1 MKQIVLILS
10 IVALFFT
17 ACNDEA
23 GKTDNDAKADSLKKA
38 ETVLLEQAQKV
49 FKVLPKVAENPENKI
64 TDAKV
69 KLGKILYFDTR
80 LSKEGNQS
88 CNTCHNL
95 ETYGVDN
102 LPTSPGDNGGLG
114 TRNSPTVFNAAL
126 HRLQFWD
133 GRAKD
138 VEEQAGMPVTNPVE
152 MAMPDE
158 ASVIKRLSKID
169 AYKTMFAEAFPE
181 DKDALTY
188 ENMKKAIGAFE
199 RTLITTDRFDKFL
212 GGDLTALNTQEKK
225 GLEVFMNKGCTA
237 CHSGAAMGGD
247 LLMKFGIHKDYTE
260 VIDSVVVDNGLMA
273 ESKLEKDK
281 FVFKSQ
287 SLRNVEKTWPY
298 FHDGS
303 VKDLKE
309 AVQVMAITELGKEF
323 SDEELN
329 DVVAFLSSLTAE
341 ISDDVKKIPELP

>member
-1 MKQIVLILS
+1 MKQIVL
-10 IVALFFT
+10 LFTFFVFFFA
-17 ACNDEA
+17 ACNDANENNNEKNTVDSTSA
-23 GKTDNDAKADSLKKA
+23 AILEKAQNL
-38 ETVLLEQAQKV
+38 
-49 FKVLPKVAENPENKI
+49 FKVLPKVAENPENAI

-95 ETYGVDN
+95 ATYGVDN

-126 HRLQFWD
+126 HKSQFWD

-152 MAMPDE
+152 MAMVDE
-158 ASVIKRLSKID
+158 ASVIKRLSEVE
-169 AYKTMFAEAFPE
+169 AYKTMFANAFPE
-181 DKDALTY
+181 EKDALTY
-188 ENMKKAIGAFE
+188 ENLKKAIGAFE

-212 GGDLTALNTQEKK
+212 GGDLTALNAQEKK

-260 VIDSVVVDNGLMA
+260 VIDSVVVDDGLFA
-273 ESKLEKDK
+273 ETKEDKDK

-287 SLRNVEKTWPY
+287 SLRNVEKTAPY

-303 VKDLKE
+303 VADLKE
-309 AVQVMAITELGKEF
+309 AVQIMAITELGKEF
-323 SDEELN
+323 TEDELN
-329 DVVAFLSSLTAE
+329 DVVAFLSALTAD
-341 ISDDVKKIPELP
+341 ISDETKKMPELP

>member
-10 IVALFFT
+10 IFAMFFA
-17 ACNDEA
+17 ACNDDA
-23 GKTDNDAKADSLKKA
+23 GKTENDAKSDSLKQA
-38 ETVLLEQAQKV
+38 ETALLEQAQKV
-49 FKVLPKVAENPENKI
+49 FKVLPKLAENPENAV

-95 ETYGVDN
+95 ATYGVDN

-126 HRLQFWD
+126 HRTQFWD

-158 ASVIKRLSKID
+158 ASVIKKISKVE
-169 AYKTMFAEAFPE
+169 AYKKMFAEAFPSE
-181 DKDALTY
+181 KNPMTY
-188 ENMKKAIGAFE
+188 DNLKKAIGAFE
-199 RTLITTDRFDKFL
+199 RTLITTDKFDKYL
-212 GGDLTALNTQEKK
+212 AGDVSALNEQEKK
-225 GLEVFMNKGCTA
+225 GLNTFMSKGCTA

-260 VIDSVVVDNGLMA
+260 VIDSVVVDDGLFA
-273 ESKLEKDK
+273 ETKLDKDK

-309 AVQVMAITELGKEF
+309 AVQIMAITELGQEF
-323 SDEELN
+323 SEEEII
-329 DVVAFLSSLTAE
+329 DVVAFLKTLTANIPE
-341 ISDDVKKIPELP
+341 DVKTAPELP

>member
-1 MKQIVLILS
+1 MKQTVLL
-10 IVALFFT
+10 LTFFVFFFA
-17 ACNDEA
+17 ACNDANENNNE
-23 GKTDNDAKADSLKKA
+23 KNTVDSA
-38 ETVLLEQAQKV
+38 SVVLLEKAQNL
-49 FKVLPKVAENPENKI
+49 FKVLPKVAENPENAI

-95 ETYGVDN
+95 ATYGVDN

-126 HRLQFWD
+126 HKSQFWD

-152 MAMPDE
+152 MAMIDE
-158 ASVIKRLSKID
+158 TSVIKRLSEVE

-181 DKDALTY
+181 EKDALTF
-188 ENMKKAIGAFE
+188 ENLKKAIGAFE
-199 RTLITTDRFDKFL
+199 RTLMTTDRFDKFL
-212 GGDLTALNTQEKK
+212 GGDLTALNSQEKK

-260 VIDSVVVDNGLMA
+260 VIDSVVVDDGLFA
-273 ESKLEKDK
+273 ETKLEKDK

-287 SLRNVEKTWPY
+287 SLRNVEKTAPY

-303 VKDLKE
+303 VTDLKE

-323 SDEELN
+323 TEEELN

-341 ISDDVKKIPELP
+341 ISDNVKKLPELP